1 MSPHRCGARSKG
13 GWAQLG
19 RKGVTPAGT
28 KKWEGQARLGDGNG
42 QGVCGVSGG
51 LARRPHSLDWVCAGE
66 RNQAG
71 NRAPGRAVS
80 LERAP
85 SPRLTLAEWRTVMR
99 ARGLITFGTFL

>member
-19 RKGVTPAGT
+19 RKGVIPAGT

-51 LARRPHSLDWVCAGE
+51 PVRRPHSLDWVCAGE
-66 RNQAG
+66 EIR
-71 NRAPGRAVS
+71 
-80 LERAP
+80 LETGP
-85 SPRLTLAEWRTVMR
+85 LDKLLAWRELLLHV
-99 ARGLITFGTFL
+99 